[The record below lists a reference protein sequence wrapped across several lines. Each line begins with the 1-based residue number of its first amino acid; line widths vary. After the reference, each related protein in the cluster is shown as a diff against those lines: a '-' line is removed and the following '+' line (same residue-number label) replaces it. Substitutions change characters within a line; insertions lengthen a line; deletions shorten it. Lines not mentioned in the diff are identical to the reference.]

1 MPLADDIRAL
11 TGRALA
17 ELSDAYD
24 YYTDTRFGWEIVR
37 ASIVAGAS
45 FAERSAVTGTITTE
59 TDLLRKSS
67 RYVDEHLTQSTFQ
80 QFISIFEAFF
90 LDLLRLWLLAYPR
103 SLKKRQIDFESILDA
118 PDKDA
123 IALLVVNKELV
134 DVFYRKPADWFD
146 YLRERTGIAGPPADE
161 VERFSEAKATR
172 DVLVH
177 NQGVANKTYVQKAGR
192 LARYA
197 EGEPID
203 LPEPYHREVWELLRK
218 LTADAGGAAAAK
230 AT

>member
-1 MPLADDIRAL
+1 MALADDIHAL
-11 TGRALA
+11 TSRTLSALN
-17 ELSDAYD
+17 EAYD
-24 YYTDTRFGWEIVR
+24 YYTDTKLGWDIVR
-37 ASIVAGAS
+37 FSIQAGAS
-45 FAERSAVTGTITTE
+45 FSERSAATGTVTTE
-59 TDLLRKSS
+59 SDLIHKSN
-67 RYVDEHLTQSTFQ
+67 RYVAEFLKQATFQ
-80 QFISIFEAFF
+80 QFISTFEAFL

-103 SLKKRQIDFESILDA
+103 SLKRKQIDFESILDA

-123 IALLVVNKELV
+123 IALLVVNKELL

-146 YLRERTGIAGPPADE
+146 YLRERTGIAGPTADE

-218 LTADAGGAAAAK
+218 LTADADGAAAAK
-230 AT
+230 AV